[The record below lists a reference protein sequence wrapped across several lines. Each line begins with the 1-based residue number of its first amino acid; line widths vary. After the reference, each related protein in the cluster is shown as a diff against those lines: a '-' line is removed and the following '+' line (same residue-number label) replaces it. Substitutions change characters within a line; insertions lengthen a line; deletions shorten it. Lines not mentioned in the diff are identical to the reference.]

1 MSKKDKIKKLEKNVE
16 KLKAKLREA
25 RTHTHAVSPLA
36 PKDGFPHLPV
46 IGGARFSAVKA
57 GVRYAGRVDV
67 MLVELDPGTSV
78 AGVFTR
84 SATRSAPVRD
94 CQSKIGTDV
103 TGGAAFIVNSGNS
116 NAFTGQSGEKAVQA
130 ITGEVAR
137 ITGVPENRVY
147 SASTGVIGEP
157 LPFERITAKIEE
169 LHGTM
174 APDAIEV
181 AARAIMTTDTYPK
194 GAGAEIQIGGKVV
207 RIAGI
212 AKGSGM
218 IAPDMATMLVYIF
231 TDADVEQT
239 LLQRILSELVDET
252 FNNITVDSDT
262 STSDSLLLAATGT
275 SGVKITEDTKAFRA
289 ALKGVML
296 DLAHQVVRDGEGA
309 TKFVEI
315 RITGAANDKDARTH
329 AMAIANSPLVK
340 TALAGEDPNWGRV
353 VMAIGKS
360 GAEADRDR
368 LSIHFGDILVASQ
381 GWVSPAYRED
391 EGAAY
396 MKNDELV
403 IAVDLGL
410 GEGTSTVWTCD
421 LTHGYIEINADYRS

>member
-1 MSKKDKIKKLEKNVE
+1 MSKKAKIRKLEKKVA
-16 KLKAKLREA
+16 KLKARVREA

-57 GVRYAGRVDV
+57 GVRYPGRVDV
-67 MLVELDPGTSV
+67 MLAELDPGTAV

-84 SATRSAPVRD
+84 SATRSAPVLD
-94 CQSKIGTDV
+94 CQAKLGTDQKA
-103 TGGAAFIVNSGNS
+103 GAAFIVNSGNS
-116 NAFTGQSGEKAVQA
+116 NAFTGTNGVKAVEA
-130 ITGEVAR
+130 ITEEVAR
-137 ITGVPENRVY
+137 ITGVPQNRVY

-157 LPFERITAKIEE
+157 LPFERITAKVEE

-174 APDAIEV
+174 SADAIEL

-194 GAGAEIQIGGKVV
+194 GAGAEIKIGGKTV

-231 TDADVEQT
+231 TDADVEQS
-239 LLQRILSELVDET
+239 LLQRLLSDLTDET

-262 STSDSLLLAATGT
+262 STSDSLLLAATGA
-275 SGVKITEDTKAFRA
+275 SGVKITEDTTAFIA
-289 ALKGVML
+289 ALRGVML

-315 RITGAANDKDARTH
+315 RVTGAAADADARRH

-340 TALAGEDPNWGRV
+340 TAIAGEDPNWGRV

-360 GAEADRDR
+360 GAAADRDK

-381 GWVSPAYRED
+381 GWVSPSYRED

-410 GEGTSTVWTCD
+410 GKGAATVWTCD
-421 LTHGYIEINADYRS
+421 LTHAYIQINADYRS